1 MNIPVTHPI
10 GKPVVH
16 YADGTF
22 EIHLHE
28 QGGMFARLYALNHP
42 HLGAAEVRTSRVLN
56 IDATTGI
63 IETRNTIYA
72 PLP

>member
-1 MNIPVTHPI
+1 MNIPVTHPT

-22 EIHLHE
+22 EIHLHD
-28 QGGMFARLYALNHP
+28 GGMTARLYALNHP
-42 HLGAAEVRTSRVLN
+42 HLGAGEVRTSRVLN
-56 IDATTGI
+56 IDTTTGI